1 MDRLQTIEAF
11 VAVADSGS
19 FAAAAQ
25 QLRVAKS
32 VVTARVQ
39 QLEEY
44 VGAPLLHRTTRS
56 VRLTELG
63 QAYVKDCSELLS
75 KSNGLLDEMRKT
87 QNSPEG
93 KLRIHALPGF
103 VLGHLAVELQEFQQL
118 HPDINVDLFA
128 SDTVIDPVKE
138 GFDCTLQIFSPA
150 SEELIAR
157 KMFPVRRVFCA
168 SPSYLAA
175 HSELN
180 NPRDLREHRL
190 GLYSGYHTRDRWD
203 FFRGQEAI
211 SIYLKPPLLTNSVHL
226 LAEYGCAGAGVVCIP
241 TLVASRYLVSG
252 QLVPV
257 LTDWQLSSFWLSAI
271 YPHNSRH
278 GLKLQLF
285 INHLMKKFAGT
296 PPWDQVLIQRGWLS
310 EEPVQLI

>member
-44 VGAPLLHRTTRS
+44 VGASLLHRTTRS

-63 QAYVKDCSELLS
+63 LAYVKDCAELLS

-103 VLGHLAVELQEFQQL
+103 VLGHLAVELQEFQLL
-118 HPDINVDLFA
+118 HPDINLDLFV

-168 SPSYLAA
+168 SPAYLAA
-175 HSELN
+175 NPLLT

-190 GLYSGYHTRDRWD
+190 GLYSGYQTRDRWD
-203 FFRGQEAI
+203 FFREQEAI
-211 SIYLKPPLLTNSVHL
+211 SIHLKPPLLTNSVHL
-226 LAEYGCAGAGVVCIP
+226 LAEFGCAGAGVVCIP

-252 QLVPV
+252 ELVPV

-271 YPHNSRH
+271 YPHNSRR

-285 INHLMKKFAGT
+285 INHLMNKFAGT
-296 PPWDQVLIQRGWLS
+296 PPWDRVLIERGWLT
-310 EEPVQLI
+310 EEPAQLV

>member
-1 MDRLQTIEAF
+1 MDRLLTIEAF
-11 VAVADSGS
+11 VAVADAGS

-56 VRLTELG
+56 VKLTELG
-63 QAYVKDCSELLS
+63 VAYVKDCAELLGR
-75 KSNGLLDEMRKT
+75 SNALLDDMRKT
-87 QNSPEG
+87 QHSPEG

-103 VLGHLAVELQEFQQL
+103 VLGHLAAQLQAFQQL
-118 HPDINVDLFA
+118 HPAIKVDLFV

-157 KMFPVRRVFCA
+157 KMFPGRRLFCA
-168 SPSYLAA
+168 SPAYLAQHGA
-175 HSELN
+175 PD
-180 NPRDLREHRL
+180 NPRNLHEHRL
-190 GLYSGYHTRDRWD
+190 GLYSGYQTRDRWD
-203 FFRGQEAI
+203 FFRGHEVI
-211 SIYLKPPLLTNSVHL
+211 SLHLKPPMLTNSVHL

-252 QLVPV
+252 ELVPL

-271 YPHNSRH
+271 YPHTSRR
-278 GLKLQLF
+278 GVKLQLF
-285 INHLMKKFAGT
+285 IQHLMEHFAGT
-296 PPWDQVLIQRGWLS
+296 PVWDQVLIDKGWLS
-310 EEPVQLI
+310 QEPAQLV

>member
-63 QAYVKDCSELLS
+63 QAYVKDCAELLS
-75 KSNGLLDEMRKT
+75 KSSGLLDEMRKT

-118 HPDINVDLFA
+118 HPDINLDLFV

-138 GFDCTLQIFSPA
+138 GFDCTLQIFAPA
-150 SEELIAR
+150 SEDLIVR

-168 SPSYLAA
+168 SPAYLASNA
-175 HSELN
+175 LLT

-190 GLYSGYHTRDRWD
+190 GLYSGYQTRDRWD
-203 FFRGQEAI
+203 FFREQEAI
-211 SIYLKPPLLTNSVHL
+211 SIHLKPPLLTNSVHL
-226 LAEYGCAGAGVVCIP
+226 LAEFGCAGAGVVCIP

-252 QLVPV
+252 ELVPV

-271 YPHNSRH
+271 YPHNSRR
-278 GLKLQLF
+278 GVKLQLF
-285 INHLMKKFAGT
+285 INHLMNKFSGT
-296 PPWDQVLIQRGWLS
+296 PPWDRVLIERGWLT
-310 EEPVQLI
+310 EEPAQLV

>member
-1 MDRLQTIEAF
+1 
-11 VAVADSGS
+11 
-19 FAAAAQ
+19 
-25 QLRVAKS
+25 
-32 VVTARVQ
+32 
-39 QLEEY
+39 
-44 VGAPLLHRTTRS
+44 
-56 VRLTELG
+56 LTELG

-118 HPDINVDLFA
+118 HPDINLDLFV

-175 HSELN
+175 HSEIN

-257 LTDWQLSSFWLSAI
+257 LTDWQLSSFWLSDI

>member
-11 VAVADSGS
+11 VAVADAGS

-32 VVTARVQ
+32 VVTSRVQ

-56 VRLTELG
+56 VKLTELG
-63 QAYVKDCSELLS
+63 EAYVKDCAELLGRS
-75 KSNGLLDEMRKT
+75 SALLDGMRRA
-87 QNSPEG
+87 QHSPEG

-103 VLGHLAVELQEFQQL
+103 VLGHLANELQIFQQMN
-118 HPDINVDLFA
+118 PGINLDLFV
-128 SDTVIDPVKE
+128 SDNVIDPVKE

-150 SEELIAR
+150 SEELVAR

-168 SPSYLAA
+168 SPDYLKQ
-175 HSELN
+175 HGTPD
-180 NPRDLREHRL
+180 NPRNLHEHRL
-190 GLYSGYHTRDRWD
+190 GLYSGYQTRDRWD
-203 FFRGQEAI
+203 FYRGQEAI
-211 SIYLKPPLLTNSVHL
+211 SIYLKPPLLTNSVHV

-252 QLVPV
+252 ELVPL
-257 LTDWQLSSFWLSAI
+257 LTDWELSSFWLSAI
-271 YPHNSRH
+271 YPLTSRR

-285 INHLMKKFAGT
+285 VNHLMDRFAGT
-296 PPWDQVLIQRGWLS
+296 PVWDQVLIERGWLS
-310 EEPVQLI
+310 QEPARLI

>member
-1 MDRLQTIEAF
+1 MDRLQTLEAF
-11 VAVADSGS
+11 VAVADAGS

-56 VRLTELG
+56 VKLTELG
-63 QAYVKDCSELLS
+63 QAYVKDCAELLS
-75 KSNGLLDEMRKT
+75 RSTGLLDDMRKT

-118 HPDINVDLFA
+118 HPDINLDLFV

-150 SEELIAR
+150 SEELVAQ

-168 SPSYLAA
+168 SPAYL
-175 HSELN
+175 SEHGTPD

-190 GLYSGYHTRDRWD
+190 GLYSGYQTRDRWD
-203 FFRGQEAI
+203 FFRDQEVI
-211 SIYLKPPLLTNSVHL
+211 SIHLKPPLLTNSVHL
-226 LAEYGCAGAGVVCIP
+226 LAEYGCANAGVVCIP
-241 TLVASRYLVSG
+241 TLVASPFLVSG
-252 QLVPV
+252 ELVPL

-271 YPHNSRH
+271 YPHTSRR

-296 PPWDQVLIQRGWLS
+296 PPWDQVLIEKGWLTK
-310 EEPVQLI
+310 EPAQLV